1 MNVEPLQ
8 RSKTSVEPGAAKS
21 AEEIRQKRAEK
32 TINNWLSLQKI
43 VKELESLEEMM
54 DEQHEDH
61 IEKLEEKVMEL
72 FRLKIESRK
81 IFNDI
86 KFLKL
91 KAEGNSSAK
100 RPPDYYI
107 EEKNDTILV
116 GAKESI
122 TKFLF
127 IIRENFDYIPK
138 IASFLDENTNKREK
152 LESLAELFCNQF
164 YDNVLIPNPE
174 QEELLICIYKLLE
187 FEINKMYTANSEQF
201 LNDSNFVGIF
211 MTVFSK
217 QHELNVFVANLLNK
231 LIYAVENKTEGC
243 FDLSLYA
250 IQRFF
255 KRDERKKREEEKELD
270 KDKKDKKE
278 DEKKVNPDKENG
290 EKKKIKDKKKTEEI
304 KKIFKIIQKT
314 KIHFK
319 QNLEL
324 EANIEEENKK
334 DLNVKINN
342 NKSINIIENE
352 QEDEIENEQ
361 ENEIIEIKLEDE
373 KDKKNKKEIEIIEE
387 ELTFNKLM
395 KKVKNE
401 KNSDLKALYINIL
414 NQITDD
420 PYTFCNEKLEDILY
434 DNIYSK
440 YFNELLQTYRSN
452 LSFIQDQIEEL
463 IQDLIDRLTAI
474 PYTVR
479 CVCKIIDI
487 LISKKF
493 PKLPKYLRHTFIGK
507 FLFNKCIFPVL
518 SLENK
523 VNLKKIIFSTAQR
536 RLLLDIINILSTAN
550 KCQLFSH
557 YNDVEKIPLN
567 NYLLELIPILNKFY
581 DKLVDLR
588 LPRQLNEYISH
599 AFENVENNTFR
610 FGVKNIIQKNKKK
623 PPITY
628 DYFSENPDEILRLQ
642 TICFNV
648 TDAITLKDIIYENE
662 IQFKDL
668 PKFSSIKKA
677 IEEIDHNEPNI
688 DQAKKKYEKKDGKS
702 FFLIYKFDKVPDTYE
717 FLSRK
722 KSRKEKPLIWRIK
735 DCIKTILKGLNL
747 LDIKDYSYL
756 SMATNNEKFFQAI
769 NHTLKDLAEDDEIPL
784 SWYSKFIMNNK
795 SKLEDQSYFEDDLKK
810 LYDEILKEESQTLN
824 DRKALS
830 SVINAREGMNIQFA
844 KKAVEKM
851 KYDKKCLEQTK
862 QFQKIE
868 TFIAK
873 DQTQVCIKVNEKIDK
888 KAGDKKE
895 DKSKEVLGNLKNLV
909 IKKEKES
916 TQYVEIIDAN
926 NCEHRSENFMAK
938 IEGKRETDIKT
949 HAKKVNQFISKFN
962 SRNSP
967 VKKLRL
973 LLQYIDEDIDLGE
986 PKHELYKAFE
996 DYRNLLKESI
1006 KKNDQ
1011 ELLETKQTISS
1022 LTPVD
1027 YSTNQ
1032 PEQDPREIELNEILN
1047 RIEDYIMFKIYK
1059 YVFPINRSEHLK
1071 KLDYDFY
1078 EKTVIYEWIPP
1089 KNHGVKAPIQQ
1100 DEIEN
1105 GINTI
1110 LKLEEKAQTITE
1122 KLSCIKDVFDN
1133 INKAIL
1139 FNTGKKE
1146 DLSSDDQLPLLI
1158 YIVIQAH
1165 PKQFI
1170 TNIHYMKCFFNSQ
1183 RADNVFLQ
1191 NMVSV
1196 RNTLDILNPKDLN
1209 IDENEFK
1216 ANVEKA
1222 RKNLKNKNI

>member
-8 RSKTSVEPGAAKS
+8 RSKSSVEPGAAKS

-164 YDNVLIPNPE
+164 YDNVLISNPE

-361 ENEIIEIKLEDE
+361 ENEIIEIKIEDE
-373 KDKKNKKEIEIIEE
+373 KEKKEVEKKEE

-434 DNIYSK
+434 NNIYSK

-599 AFENVENNTFR
+599 AFENIENNTFR

-916 TQYVEIIDAN
+916 TQYVEILDAN